1 MTERER
7 EKINARTDR
16 CHACV
21 SYHSL
26 QRQQGTGGHDS
37 WLVDTK
43 QEEKKKSPQK
53 ELDAPVRDD
62 MAKKVNG
69 HSVAK
74 ATGANY
80 IPPRESLFLGF
91 F

>member
-1 MTERER
+1 MKIIIQVRVLIYYENLRDDKKNNQNPMTERER

-43 QEEKKKSPQK
+43 QEEKKKITI
-53 ELDAPVRDD
+53 ER
-62 MAKKVNG
+62 
-69 HSVAK
+69 
-74 ATGANY
+74 TG
-80 IPPRESLFLGF
+80 RTS
-91 F
+91 